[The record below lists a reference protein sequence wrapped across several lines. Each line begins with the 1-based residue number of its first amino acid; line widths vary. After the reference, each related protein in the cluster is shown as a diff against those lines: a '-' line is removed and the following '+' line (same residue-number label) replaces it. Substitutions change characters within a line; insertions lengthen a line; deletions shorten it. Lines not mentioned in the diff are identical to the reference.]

1 LFLKSSRRE
10 TAADPFWPP
19 SGASYDHYKFQA
31 VVARTVH
38 ARPARE
44 MASGDHAGPWTRL
57 PIRNERKPLAEIVL
71 CNLFILLGTVRSDNN
86 SNSEG
91 VHHLNFVEAL
101 APTLVWFD
109 FLHG

>member
-1 LFLKSSRRE
+1 
-10 TAADPFWPP
+10 
-19 SGASYDHYKFQA
+19 
-31 VVARTVH
+31 VARTVH

-57 PIRNERKPLAEIVL
+57 PIRNKRKPLAEIVL

-91 VHHLNFVEAL
+91 VHHLDFVEAL
-101 APTLVWFD
+101 APTLVAIGLVGGPD
-109 FLHG
+109 EMHLPAAG